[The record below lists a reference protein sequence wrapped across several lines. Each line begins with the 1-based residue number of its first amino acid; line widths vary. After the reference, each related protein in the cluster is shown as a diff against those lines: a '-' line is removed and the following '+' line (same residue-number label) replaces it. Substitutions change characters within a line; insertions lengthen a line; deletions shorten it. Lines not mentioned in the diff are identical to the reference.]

1 MIERISALIGIMK
14 PGRFGNAAP
23 DARPVLVAEMYGRR
37 LIQATA
43 WAQTAPAMGKALKK
57 ATGCTLPRL
66 VGETAATDGLTVMRV
81 GPRRFWLAC
90 ERRFELD
97 LTGFTPSIAAV
108 VELTDSRTILRIE
121 GRHTRDVLARGLPI
135 DTDRSA
141 FPSGT
146 FVQSVIAHVPV
157 LVHQPP
163 SINDEAFEIYV
174 PSGYARSFLDWLK
187 GAATEFG
194 CEIA

>member
-14 PGRFGNAAP
+14 PGRFGNTAP
-23 DARPVLVAEMYGRR
+23 DAKPVLVAEMYGRR

-43 WAQTAPAMGKALKK
+43 WAQTAPALGKALKK
-57 ATGCTLPRL
+57 ATGCTLPRS
-66 VGETAATDGLTVMRV
+66 VGETAVTEGLTVMRV
-81 GPRRFWLAC
+81 GPRRFWLAH
-90 ERRFELD
+90 ERRFDLD
-97 LTGFTPSIAAV
+97 LSGFTTAIAAV

-121 GRHTRDVLARGLPI
+121 GRHTRDVLAKGLPI
-135 DTDRSA
+135 DTHPSA
-141 FPSGT
+141 FPSGA
-146 FVQSVIAHVPV
+146 FVQSVIAHIPV

-187 GAATEFG
+187 DAANEFG

>member
-23 DARPVLVAEMYGRR
+23 DARPVLVAEMYGRH
-37 LIQATA
+37 LIQATT
-43 WAQTAPAMGKALKK
+43 WAQTAPVMGKALKK
-57 ATGCTLPRL
+57 VTGCSLPRS
-66 VGETAATDGLTVMRV
+66 VGETSSTEGLTVMRV
-81 GPRRFWLAC
+81 GPRRFWIAW

-97 LTGFTPSIAAV
+97 LSGFTPAIAAV

-135 DTDRSA
+135 DTHRQA
-141 FPSGT
+141 FAAGT
-146 FVQSVIAHVPV
+146 FVQSVIAHIPV

-174 PSGYARSFLDWLK
+174 PSGYARSFLEWLK
-187 GAATEFG
+187 GAAHEFG